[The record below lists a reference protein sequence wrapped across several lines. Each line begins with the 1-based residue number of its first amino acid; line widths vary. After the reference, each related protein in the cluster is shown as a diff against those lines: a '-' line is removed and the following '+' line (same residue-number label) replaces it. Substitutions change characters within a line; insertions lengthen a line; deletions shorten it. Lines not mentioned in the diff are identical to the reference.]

1 MRILVKCF
9 GLVAI
14 FVIVMA
20 MLLSLA
26 ETVILD
32 NELDKASKIAVE
44 QTQKKMKEVTVSRLK
59 GIEDTF

>member
-26 ETVILD
+26 ETVILA

-59 GIEDTF
+59 GI

>member
-26 ETVILD
+26 ETVILA

-44 QTQKKMKEVTVSRLK
+44 QTQKKMKEVTVSRL
-59 GIEDTF
+59 